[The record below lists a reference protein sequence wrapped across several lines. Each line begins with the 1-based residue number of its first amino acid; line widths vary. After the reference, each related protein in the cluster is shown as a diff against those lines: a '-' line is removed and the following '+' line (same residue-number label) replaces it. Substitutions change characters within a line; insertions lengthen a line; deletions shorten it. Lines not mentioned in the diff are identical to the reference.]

1 MHQSKGKPGLC
12 VTHEHN
18 FGGQRL
24 VVNHQVVRA
33 QVKVA
38 KAEQALGEQ
47 AQGNKEPGPPL
58 GHPVQEGGGTVRE
71 LCHKGDLKG
80 LDEEGGETTAEAQ
93 GEGYGLDHTDVAA
106 GLPYVETAAET
117 QQQECEQGKEAQFAS
132 RGLHKG
138 SLKVL

>member
-1 MHQSKGKPGLC
+1 MHQSKGKPGLG
-12 VTHEHN
+12 VTQEHH

-24 VVNHQVVRA
+24 VVSHQVVRA
-33 QVKVA
+33 QVKVP

-47 AQGNKEPGPPL
+47 AQGNEEPCPPL

-80 LDEEGGETTAEAQ
+80 LDEEGGEASTEAQ
-93 GEGYGLDHTDVAA
+93 GVDHGLDHTDVVA

-117 QQQECEQGKEAQFAS
+117 QQQEREQGKEAQFAS

-138 SLKVL
+138 SLEVL